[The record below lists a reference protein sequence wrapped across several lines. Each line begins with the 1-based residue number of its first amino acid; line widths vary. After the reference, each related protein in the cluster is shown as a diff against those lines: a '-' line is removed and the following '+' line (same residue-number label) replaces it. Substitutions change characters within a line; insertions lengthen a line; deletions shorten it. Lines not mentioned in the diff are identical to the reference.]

1 MSSENIVITNLKK
14 EKKKEYMKEYDK
26 DRLRPL
32 YYEEQRAEK
41 KFCSCG
47 CLVRRS
53 NLLLHTK
60 TSKHVEVLKHQ
71 TPEIKLNIEKLN
83 EKLDSDFKVKYEQKK
98 IEEEIKKEKE
108 RKEHE
113 ERKAKIRAKIEVKQ
127 QPIIECPCGSQFQ
140 KREQKRH
147 DKCQQH
153 VEYIKSQQAQQTT
166 K

>member
-14 EKKKEYMKEYDK
+14 EKKKEYDKE
-26 DRLRPL
+26 RLRPL
-32 YYEEQRAEK
+32 YYEEKRAEK

-60 TSKHVEVLKHQ
+60 TSKHAEVLKHQ

-83 EKLDSDFKVKYEQKK
+83 ETLDSDFKLKYEQKR
-98 IEEEIKKEKE
+98 IEEEIRKEKE
-108 RKEHE
+108 RKDHE
-113 ERKAKIRAKIEVKQ
+113 DRKAKLRAKMEIKQ
-127 QPIIECPCGSQFQ
+127 RPIIDCPCGSQFQ
-140 KREQKRH
+140 KRQQKRH

-153 VEYIKSQQAQQTT
+153 VEYIKSQQTQQTI

>member
-1 MSSENIVITNLKK
+1 MSSENNIIIDLKK
-14 EKKKEYMKEYDK
+14 EKKKEYMKEYDQ

-32 YYEEQRAEK
+32 YYEEKRAEK

-60 TSKHVEVLKHQ
+60 TSKHEEILKHQ
-71 TPEIKLNIEKLN
+71 TPEIKLNLEKLN
-83 EKLDSDFKVKYEQKK
+83 EKLDSDFKLKYEQKK
-98 IEEEIKKEKE
+98 IEEENKKENQKE
-108 RKEHE
+108 DHE
-113 ERKAKIRAKIEVKQ
+113 ERKTKLLAKLEIKQ
-127 QPIIECPCGSQFQ
+127 QIIIDCPCGSQFQ

-147 DKCQQH
+147 EKCQQH
-153 VEYIKSQQAQQTT
+153 IVYMQSQQTS